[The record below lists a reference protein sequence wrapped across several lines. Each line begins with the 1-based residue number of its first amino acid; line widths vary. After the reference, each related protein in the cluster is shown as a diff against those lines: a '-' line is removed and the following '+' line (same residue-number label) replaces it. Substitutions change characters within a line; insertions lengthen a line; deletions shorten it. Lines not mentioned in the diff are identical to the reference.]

1 VTAAAA
7 IVVAI
12 VLVAVGALLVAV
24 QRSGLTNQL
33 DDTLSAEADR
43 LAEYYESN
51 ERLPTG
57 INDDLLVVVLD
68 GSGAVIDDEGDDEE
82 LAQFR
87 AVVAA
92 GHRSDGNATVD
103 GEPVR
108 IAAESFD
115 ETQGSGRVL
124 VAGSR
129 EEVENSVS
137 DLRTSL
143 LWVIPLAVLAIIGVV
158 WVLVGRT
165 LRPVEQIRAQVAS
178 IGMRQLDRRVPVPPS
193 GDEIARLAATMN
205 EMLARL
211 ETSVRRQQQFV
222 ADASHELR
230 TPLTRMRTELEVD
243 ERDPQR
249 SDPAA
254 TRRSQLDEIAG
265 LQRMIED
272 LLLLARSDAGTT
284 AIETE
289 LVDLDDLVLDEVDA
303 AQIGPA
309 RNAAS
314 PTVRIDA
321 SGVSAAQVTGSP
333 QELRRVVR
341 NLLDNARRHA
351 RGVVAV
357 ALDERA
363 GEARLVIG
371 DDGPGIPPED
381 RARVFE
387 RFTRLDES
395 RTGAG
400 HAGLGLAIVQEIVSR
415 HRGRVTIDDGPLG
428 GARVTVVLPAA
439 SAVDSAARPPAAE
452 APARSLAWPPPSP
465 AS

>member
-1 VTAAAA
+1 
-7 IVVAI
+7 
-12 VLVAVGALLVAV
+12 
-24 QRSGLTNQL
+24 
-33 DDTLSAEADR
+33 
-43 LAEYYESN
+43 
-51 ERLPTG
+51 
-57 INDDLLVVVLD
+57 
-68 GSGAVIDDEGDDEE
+68 
-82 LAQFR
+82 
-87 AVVAA
+87 
-92 GHRSDGNATVD
+92 
-103 GEPVR
+103 
-108 IAAESFD
+108 
-115 ETQGSGRVL
+115 
-124 VAGSR
+124 
-129 EEVENSVS
+129 
-137 DLRTSL
+137 
-143 LWVIPLAVLAIIGVV
+143 LAVLAIIGVV

-165 LRPVEQIRAQVAS
+165 LRPVEQIRTQVAS

-205 EMLARL
+205 DMLARL

-284 AIETE
+284 ATETE
-289 LVDLDDLVLDEVDA
+289 PVDLDDLVLDEVDA

-314 PTVRIDA
+314 PAVRVDA
-321 SGVSAAQVTGSP
+321 SGVSAAQVSGSP

-351 RGVVAV
+351 RSVVAV
-357 ALDERA
+357 TLDERA
-363 GEARLVIG
+363 GEARLVVG

-381 RARVFE
+381 RVRVFE

-415 HRGRVTIDDGPLG
+415 HRGRVTIDDSPLG
-428 GARVTVVLPAA
+428 GARVTVILPAA
-439 SAVDSAARPPAAE
+439 TQVPTETRPPAPE
-452 APARSLAWPPPSP
+452 APTRSLAWPPPSP
-465 AS
+465 GGGGGGAA